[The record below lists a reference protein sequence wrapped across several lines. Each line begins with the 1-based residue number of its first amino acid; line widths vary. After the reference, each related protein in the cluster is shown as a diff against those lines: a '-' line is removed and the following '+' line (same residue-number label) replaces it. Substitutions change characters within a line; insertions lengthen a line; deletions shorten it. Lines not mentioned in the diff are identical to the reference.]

1 MADINKYLKIVSFLF
16 LYFLLTLSCIQPSY
30 SQNNYPDK
38 LHSLLDSI
46 KSIYGD
52 TCIIGV
58 NSNLI
63 TELYN
68 YDKYPEVH
76 NYLKS
81 YEGIHQKIEEF
92 RNQFYKIISNDNA
105 ILLDPAKIFNQVQLQ
120 NLINIAGIYFG
131 ADSLTNICLSYF
143 IVRNNIKDFYCKVMQ
158 ITNFD
163 QEFKKELTI
172 TGTDW
177 YKSIKLKEVKGLSLN
192 KN

>member
-76 NYLKS
+76 NYLK
-81 YEGIHQKIEEF
+81 
-92 RNQFYKIISNDNA
+92 
-105 ILLDPAKIFNQVQLQ
+105 
-120 NLINIAGIYFG
+120 
-131 ADSLTNICLSYF
+131 
-143 IVRNNIKDFYCKVMQ
+143 
-158 ITNFD
+158 
-163 QEFKKELTI
+163 
-172 TGTDW
+172 
-177 YKSIKLKEVKGLSLN
+177 KL
-192 KN
+192 